1 MLRSTRSTA
10 KWIYVSIKNHWNF
23 LNWIMKMHS
32 QTWSHQQQATTD
44 WQRFFFCR
52 KNKLFQTTC
61 QHVWLIIK
69 TTMSTIISFS
79 PLLKKNHF
87 FLSSSERSVMYLC
100 ILSDAITHWVFFS
113 KFLSNWPNHCFS
125 TCQNLHFGL
134 QISSIPLYFEDHV
147 FPYSFRP
154 WTVSQHKFSLLG
166 KKLKF
171 AATIWISYNFQIQ
184 KRIVSA

>member
-1 MLRSTRSTA
+1 MDLREH
-10 KWIYVSIKNHWNF
+10 KEPLKLPQLNHENAF
-23 LNWIMKMHS
+23 TNLEPSAAGYNWLTKI
-32 QTWSHQQQATTD
+32 
-44 WQRFFFCR
+44 FFAE

-113 KFLSNWPNHCFS
+113 KFHSNWLNHCFS

-134 QISSIPLYFEDHV
+134 QISSMPLYFEYRV
-147 FPYSFRP
+147 FPYSFRSTNSVY
-154 WTVSQHKFSLLG
+154 WA

-171 AATIWISYNFQIQ
+171 AATIWIFYNFQTQ
-184 KRIVSA
+184 KRSVSAETRWGNTVFVI